1 MQPQPRRFLK
11 TQLATLACLLTGLT
25 ALGQAH
31 KTDEVH
37 IVADLID
44 RLPQAKAQH
53 AAEISI
59 RPSGICGGIE
69 KPSIYHHPLHAPSV
83 STIDYALGLPT
94 LAEGEKLFLS
104 LIHI

>member
-31 KTDEVH
+31 ETEEAS

-44 RLPQAKAQH
+44 RLQQAKAQH
-53 AAEISI
+53 AA
-59 RPSGICGGIE
+59 
-69 KPSIYHHPLHAPSV
+69 
-83 STIDYALGLPT
+83 
-94 LAEGEKLFLS
+94 
-104 LIHI
+104 